1 MTLVI
6 AWPNREGN
14 PTALHIAADSLLS
27 GDPGITWQF
36 APKINRVHLLHEFTG
51 FCGTSNLTMAAI
63 LQCTSVLAAADV
75 LSRGGSSLEATLHA
89 RVKALVPFLDN
100 AVRSF
105 PKDWLAT
112 GTNTLLYCGF
122 DHRSAK
128 FRLFEIDLSR
138 SGASFK
144 EKVLS
149 KQHVV
154 CYGSGAD
161 RARSLLA
168 DLKLGNDNLS
178 TSDVLNVLKT
188 VIEDRSIP
196 SVGGA
201 PQMVTITKRSSRLVG
216 FNWQVAGKLESTLLG
231 LPLQFRSTMKKIDF
245 LDQDFRKSSYLHD
258 THIRRTARQ
267 L

>member
-1 MTLVI
+1 
-6 AWPNREGN
+6 
-14 PTALHIAADSLLS
+14 
-27 GDPGITWQF
+27 
-36 APKINRVHLLHEFTG
+36 
-51 FCGTSNLTMAAI
+51 MAAI

-75 LSRGGSSLEATLHA
+75 LSRGGSSREATLDA
-89 RVKALVPFLDN
+89 RIKALVPFLDN
-100 AVRSF
+100 AVRTF
-105 PKDWLAT
+105 PKGWLAE

-122 DHRSAK
+122 DHRRAK

-138 SGASFK
+138 SGTSVT

-154 CYGSGAD
+154 CYGAGAD

-168 DLKLGNDNLS
+168 DLKLANKTLS

-188 VIEDRSIP
+188 VIEDKSIP

-216 FNWQVAGKLESTLLG
+216 FNWEVAGKLESTLLG
-231 LPLQFRSTMKKIDF
+231 LPLQFRSSMKKINF
-245 LDQDFRKSSYLHD
+245 LDQEFRKSSYLHNS
-258 THIRRTARQ
+258 HIRHAVR
-267 L
+267 